1 MYPMQLALMK
11 MAKNKNTRIFQK
23 SDIKLKEIIFFN
35 KKSGKI
41 KVGTGFALY
50 ISINRKRE
58 RKDTKQQ

>member
-1 MYPMQLALMK
+1 MINYEKRP
-11 MAKNKNTRIFQK
+11 NKNTRIFQK
-23 SDIKLKEIIFFN
+23 SDIKLKKIIFFN

-58 RKDTKQQ
+58 RKDRNRNEVQL

>member
-1 MYPMQLALMK
+1 MINYENRP
-11 MAKNKNTRIFQK
+11 NKNNRIFQK

-58 RKDTKQQ
+58 RKDRNRNEVQL

>member
-1 MYPMQLALMK
+1 MINYENRP
-11 MAKNKNTRIFQK
+11 NKNTRIFQK

-58 RKDTKQQ
+58 RKDRDRNEVQL

>member
-1 MYPMQLALMK
+1 MINYENRP
-11 MAKNKNTRIFQK
+11 NKNTRIFQK
-23 SDIKLKEIIFFN
+23 SDIKLKKIIFFN

-58 RKDTKQQ
+58 RKDRNRNEVQL

>member
-1 MYPMQLALMK
+1 MINYEKRP
-11 MAKNKNTRIFQK
+11 NKNTRIFQK
-23 SDIKLKEIIFFN
+23 IDIKLKEIIFFN

-58 RKDTKQQ
+58 RKDRNRNEVQL

>member
-1 MYPMQLALMK
+1 MINYEKRP
-11 MAKNKNTRIFQK
+11 NKNTRIFQK

-58 RKDTKQQ
+58 RKDRNRNEVQL

>member
-1 MYPMQLALMK
+1 MIHYENRP
-11 MAKNKNTRIFQK
+11 NKNTRIFQK
-23 SDIKLKEIIFFN
+23 SDIKLKKIIFFN

-58 RKDTKQQ
+58 RKDRNRNEVQL

>member
-1 MYPMQLALMK
+1 MINYENRP
-11 MAKNKNTRIFQK
+11 NKNTRFFQK

-58 RKDTKQQ
+58 RKDRNRNEVQL

>member
-1 MYPMQLALMK
+1 MINYENRP
-11 MAKNKNTRIFQK
+11 NKNTRIFQK

-58 RKDTKQQ
+58 RKDRNRNEVQL

>member
-1 MYPMQLALMK
+1 MINYENRP
-11 MAKNKNTRIFQK
+11 NKNTRIFQK

-58 RKDTKQQ
+58 RNDRNRNEVLL

>member
-1 MYPMQLALMK
+1 MIKYENRP
-11 MAKNKNTRIFQK
+11 NKNTRIFQK

-58 RKDTKQQ
+58 RKDRNRNEVQL

>member
-1 MYPMQLALMK
+1 MINYENRP
-11 MAKNKNTRIFQK
+11 NKNTRIFQK

-50 ISINRKRE
+50 IRINRKRE
-58 RKDTKQQ
+58 RKDRNRNEVQL

>member
-1 MYPMQLALMK
+1 MINYENRP
-11 MAKNKNTRIFQK
+11 NKNTRIFQK

-41 KVGTGFALY
+41 KVGTRFALY

-58 RKDTKQQ
+58 RKDRNRNEVQL